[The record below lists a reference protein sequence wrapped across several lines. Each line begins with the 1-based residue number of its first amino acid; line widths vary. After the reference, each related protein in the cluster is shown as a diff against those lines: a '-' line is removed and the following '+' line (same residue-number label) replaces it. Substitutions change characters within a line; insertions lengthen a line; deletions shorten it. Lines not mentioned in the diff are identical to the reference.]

1 MGYTLTGTKL
11 KKQMK
16 KQIRLAVLFGLIA
29 VALYT
34 LGAVFFAFHV
44 PNTTPLPLLVAG
56 GVATVQMVNKLWNA
70 LDLKR
75 DLKFA

>member
-1 MGYTLTGTKL
+1 MGYTLTGTKV

-16 KQIRLAVLFGLIA
+16 KQFRLAVIFGLFAI
-29 VALYT
+29 ALYT
-34 LGAVFFAFHV
+34 LGAVFFALHA
-44 PNTTPLPLLVAG
+44 PNTTSLPLLIAG
-56 GVATVQMVNKLWNA
+56 GVATAQVVDKLWNA